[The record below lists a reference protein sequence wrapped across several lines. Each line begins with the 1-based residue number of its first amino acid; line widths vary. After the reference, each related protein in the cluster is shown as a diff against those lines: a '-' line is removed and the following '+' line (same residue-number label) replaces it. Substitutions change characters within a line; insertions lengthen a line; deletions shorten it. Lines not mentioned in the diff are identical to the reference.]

1 MPDATKRILT
11 DETGQDIVSALE
23 TLCTLVD
30 PNGTA
35 VAAAEKINNMTI
47 SVSGIAAG
55 SSPTASVSEV
65 DGHKHI
71 ALSIPVELPVVSS
84 QDNGKVMVVKNGA
97 WGSDMMDNA
106 TSETAGLMSAEDKQ
120 KLDGIEEI
128 DIYQE
133 IESDSNSVNFSDGA
147 EAPLKELVIDIEP
160 KQDLH
165 GYDKPWVGGAGKNK
179 ADPTKITNQQLNT
192 NGSLASNDY
201 YRTLYVA
208 SLPAGTYTY
217 STDCLNCYMLRMK
230 YTANGTTP
238 ITDFKQTAQAVTFT
252 LDSTVT
258 DFYICFRNTTTTT
271 LPDSIKY
278 QLESGSTATTWEPYE
293 NLCPIQGWDEVPL
306 VRISKNLI
314 YMATLHHSYANA
326 STGKLNATSQ
336 ASGSVSYYLETK
348 YLPNQ
353 ITFNA
358 TNGNRAYV
366 CYMNDTPANEV
377 QCYGIDQTSQTLP
390 KTVTVD
396 KTYKYIHIQFS
407 YNQAITNPQI
417 EPGSTATAYEEPIA
431 HTYDISIPSEAGT
444 VYGGTIT
451 LNESGEGELN
461 VDTAIGTITGC
472 SSVGTSSITGSTGKY
487 ANLTGISA
495 IGVTPLIDN
504 TKATINFDRMG
515 SVSFNNRGAAWYGF
529 VSNTT
534 TIGCFVP
541 SDMTAEQVSE
551 MLTGIQF
558 AVKIA
563 TPITYTLTANQ
574 VQTLLGYNY
583 IYTDGAKISLTYA
596 KDTAG
601 LMTTADKIKLN
612 SYPTKLSQLTNDAGY
627 LTSHQ
632 SLDSVAPKA
641 DPVFTGSISLGRK
654 ANTTTGTN
662 SFAVGNTVE
671 ASGANSHAEG
681 NETRA
686 SYQDAHAEGW
696 GSEAS
701 SQAAHAEG
709 RQGRATAYAT
719 HAEGVQTTASGY
731 AAHAQGVGTQA
742 KNRAQHTAGEYNVL
756 DPSTNGAGVHGTYA
770 EIIGNG
776 ADANNRSNARALDWD
791 GNERLMGDV
800 YVGCD
805 ADSTGGTKLI
815 KATDTMTGATSSA
828 AGAAGLVPAPATTDV
843 DKFLSGD
850 GTYKSGGLPMVILS
864 YGNSTWSDFI
874 NAYRNNVIVYCRASS
889 NANPASGKQT
899 RMAFMAY
906 VNDADNPTQVE
917 FQYYRSM
924 TPTNKSISQMSDQ
937 VFVYTLSSN
946 GTWSVISREASI
958 KSIVFDAS
966 SGLTGTYDKNT
977 GTLTISAA
985 T

>member
-84 QDNGKVMVVKNGA
+84 QDNGKVMMVKNGA

-128 DIYQE
+128 EIYQE
-133 IESDSNSVNFSDGA
+133 IESNSNSVSFSDGA
-147 EAPLKELVIDIEP
+147 EAPLEELVIDIEP

-165 GYDKPWVGGAGKNK
+165 GYSRPWVGGAGKNK
-179 ADPTKITNQQLNT
+179 LSGIESGSYSSTGSKAD
-192 NGSLASNDY
+192 NGTRLRCEDPISVTAGQSYTISAVKASGSG
-201 YRTLYVA
+201 TLQVGFNVYSSIGTERIA
-208 SLPAGTYTY
+208 NISWQSLPY
-217 STDCLNCYMLRMK
+217 
-230 YTANGTTP
+230 
-238 ITDFKQTAQAVTFT
+238 TFT
-252 LDSTVT
+252 IPTGGNFITCGFRLSDDSNISTSNVT
-258 DFYICFRNTTTTT
+258 NAQFE
-271 LPDSIKY
+271 L
-278 QLESGSTATTWEPYE
+278 GSTATSYEPYA
-293 NLCPIQGWDEVPL
+293 NICPISGYDTVNTIVAEENFPLPSLRNGTLSNAGEISETAAYKDIRVSSSAKIPLKAGNYKLSAFGAEQGWV
-306 VRISKNLI
+306 
-314 YMATLHHSYANA
+314 Y
-326 STGKLNATSQ
+326 
-336 ASGSVSYYLETK
+336 
-348 YLPNQ
+348 
-353 ITFNA
+353 TFNSSGNNGTLYNQTAASLPMTFTLANDGMINFIVKHTDDSALSKDNVHVFVTKEATVYPIAVSLA
-358 TNGNRAYV
+358 TNGN
-366 CYMNDTPANEV
+366 
-377 QCYGIDQTSQTLP
+377 QT
-390 KTVTVD
+390 
-396 KTYKYIHIQFS
+396 
-407 YNQAITNPQI
+407 
-417 EPGSTATAYEEPIA
+417 
-431 HTYDISIPSEAGT
+431 AGT
-444 VYGGTIT
+444 VYSGTVT
-451 LNESGEGELN
+451 LLADGSGEVKVDHAILTEQDFISIDSNVSTGGLHFTQLDN
-461 VDTAIGTITGC
+461 RGNPAAVAGICNMMGVDTT
-472 SSVGTSSITGSTGKY
+472 
-487 ANLTGISA
+487 
-495 IGVTPLIDN
+495 
-504 TKATINFDRMG
+504 
-515 SVSFNNRGAAWYGF
+515 GAAWNSTIPVVQMATAGRIRVYGAF
-529 VSNTT
+529 T
-534 TIGCFVP
+534 TI
-541 SDMTAEQVSE
+541 SE
-551 MLTGIQF
+551 FKTQF
-558 AVKIA
+558 AGLQIVYPLA
-563 TPITYTLTANQ
+563 TPLTFTLNANQ

-583 IYTDGAKISLTYA
+583 IYTDGAKISLTYV
-596 KDTAG
+596 KDTSG

-654 ANTTTGTN
+654 ANTTIGTN

-686 SYQDAHAEGW
+686 AYQDAHAEGW

-731 AAHAQGVGTQA
+731 AAHSQGLGTQA
-742 KNRAQHTAGEYNVL
+742 THKSQHTAGEYNVL
-756 DPSTNGAGVHGTYA
+756 DPSTNGAGARGTYA

-776 ADANNRSNARALDWD
+776 ADANNRSNARALDWS

-800 YVGCD
+800 YVGCN

-864 YGNSTWSDFI
+864 YGNSTWNDFI
-874 NAYRNNVIVYCRASS
+874 TAYHNNVIVYCRASS

-906 VNDADNPTQVE
+906 VNDSDNPTQVE

-924 TPTNKSISQMSDQ
+924 NPTNKSITQMSDQ
-937 VFVYTLSSN
+937 VFVYTLTSS

-977 GTLTISAA
+977 GTLTITAA